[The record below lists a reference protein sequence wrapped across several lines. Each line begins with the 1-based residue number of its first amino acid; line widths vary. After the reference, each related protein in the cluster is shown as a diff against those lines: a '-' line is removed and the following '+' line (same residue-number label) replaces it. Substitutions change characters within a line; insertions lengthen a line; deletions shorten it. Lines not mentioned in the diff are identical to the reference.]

1 MSVKGYSALIPLA
14 FKQLARHRVRTLL
27 TLLGIGT
34 GIFLFTLV
42 ESMQAA
48 VASVTQ
54 QQASEATLVVFRENR
69 YCPSTSRLPEYYAD
83 EISQIDGVREVIPIQ
98 ITVNNCGASLDV
110 ITFRG
115 VPPELLTRYAPEIEI
130 LEGSFSAWKQA
141 DDGALVGKNLADR
154 RGLTPGDSFSAA
166 GVRVRIIG
174 VIRSPNAQD
183 NNVAYVHLPFLQ
195 QASRRGLGE
204 VTQFNVRV
212 EDPSQLESVATQID
226 DRFRN
231 GESPTFTQP
240 ETAFFANAARE
251 LIELTTFTRW
261 IGLGAVVAVLGL
273 VANAVLLVVRTRVR
287 ENAVLQTLGYPDR
300 AIAWLVILEGLLLG
314 LVGGLVGAGSAWL
327 FLQLSHLS
335 FGNEGQIMA
344 VTARWDL
351 VVSGMGIALLLG
363 GLAALYPAW
372 VSVRRP
378 IVESLRS

>member
-1 MSVKGYSALIPLA
+1 MSVKGYISLIPLA

-42 ESMQAA
+42 ESMQVA

-83 EISQIDGVREVIPIQ
+83 EIAQIDGVREVIPIQ

-130 LEGSFSAWKQA
+130 VEGSFSAWKQA

-212 EDPSQLESVATQID
+212 EDPSQLEGVAAQID
-226 DRFRN
+226 DRFRS

-314 LVGGLVGAGSAWL
+314 LVGGLIGAGSAWL